1 MVLTERQKK
10 ELNEAILEYLLSE
23 GGSFVRSI
31 EAFRQEAD
39 LGGFSDTGK
48 GLLEKKWTS
57 VVRLQ
62 KKIMDLEAQLASAH
76 ISGPA
81 SSDGTNSVSHDS
93 RMLPQ
98 GPAKST
104 LVGHR
109 APVTSIT
116 VHPVYTLV
124 ATGSEDATIKIWDF
138 DTAQYERTLKGHTG
152 PVTGVAYD
160 STGNLL
166 ASCSADMSAKLWD
179 MTTFTC
185 VKTLR
190 GHDHTLS
197 AILVLPSND
206 QVVTCSRD
214 CSVKCWEVSTG
225 FCTKTLTGHSDWVKC
240 LSTTLD
246 GSLIASGGTDNT
258 VLVWRYPAGQLIQV
272 TSTIENCNQQALQVF
287 CNNIECHVNRHY
299 EGMDMWSNQSVS
311 ESVHKKQVKS

>member
-10 ELNEAILEYLLSE
+10 DLNEAILEYLLSE
-23 GGSFVRSI
+23 GTAFARTV
-31 EAFRQEAD
+31 EAFRQEAN
-39 LGGFSDTGK
+39 LTGVVDSGK
-48 GLLEKKWTS
+48 DLLEKKWTS

-62 KKIMDLEAQLASAH
+62 KKVMDLEAQLASAH
-76 ISGPA
+76 IKGPMA
-81 SSDGTNSVSHDS
+81 ANGSSSTPQDS

-109 APVTSIT
+109 APVTAVA
-116 VHPVYTLV
+116 VHPTYTLL

-152 PVTGVAYD
+152 PVTGIAYD

-179 MTTFTC
+179 MATFTC
-185 VKTLR
+185 TKTLR

-197 AILVLPSND
+197 AIVILPSND

-214 CSVKCWEVSTG
+214 GTVKCWEVATG
-225 FCTKTLTGHSDWVKC
+225 FCTKTLSGHSDWVKC
-240 LSTTLD
+240 LSVSLD
-246 GSLIASGGTDNT
+246 GTMVASGGTDHS
-258 VLVWRYPAGQLIQV
+258 VIVWRLPAGQQIQV
-272 TSTIENCNQQALQVF
+272 
-287 CNNIECHVNRHY
+287 
-299 EGMDMWSNQSVS
+299 
-311 ESVHKKQVKS
+311 

>member
-1 MVLTERQKK
+1 MLTERQKK
-10 ELNEAILEYLLSE
+10 DLNEAILEYLLSE
-23 GGSFVRSI
+23 GTTFNNTI
-31 EAFRQEAD
+31 EAFRKEAN
-39 LGGFSDTGK
+39 LEAVNINSGK
-48 GLLEKKWTS
+48 DLLEKKWTS

-62 KKIMDLEAQLASAH
+62 KKVMDLEAQLASAH
-76 ISGPA
+76 IKGPA
-81 SSDGTNSVSHDS
+81 ASNGSSSTSHDSSS

-109 APVTSIT
+109 APIT
-116 VHPVYTLV
+116 AVAVHPTYTLV

-152 PVTGVAYD
+152 PLTGVVYD

-185 VKTLR
+185 TKTLR

-197 AILVLPSND
+197 AIVFLPSND

-214 CSVKCWEVSTG
+214 GSVKCWEVATG
-225 FCTKTLTGHSDWVKC
+225 FCIKTLSGHSDWVKC
-240 LSTTLD
+240 LSISLD
-246 GSLIASGGTDNT
+246 GTMLASGSTDHT
-258 VLVWRYPAGQLIQV
+258 IIVWRLSAGQPIQV
-272 TSTIENCNQQALQVF
+272 N
-287 CNNIECHVNRHY
+287 
-299 EGMDMWSNQSVS
+299 
-311 ESVHKKQVKS
+311 KQVKIK